1 MIPATGVGQVSAEK
15 NGKIGGRSFTETDGT
30 YITPARGLEVLRDPL
45 LNKGTAFTEE
55 ERAELGLE
63 GLVPPAVETLDEQA
77 RRAYEQYEAQPDD
90 LRKNIYLTALHDRNE
105 VLFYRLLSD
114 HLREMLPVVYDPTVG
129 QAIKAYSHE
138 YRRPRGV
145 YLSIDDVGGIERA
158 FGNLGLGPDDVDLI
172 VASDAEE
179 ILGIG
184 DWGIGGGSGIAVGK
198 LAVYTAA
205 AGIHPNRV
213 IPVALDAG
221 TNNEALLNDPSY
233 VGDRHSRVRGGRY
246 DDFIDAYVATA
257 TRMFPKALLHWED
270 FGPSN
275 GRRILEKYTGR
286 ISTFND
292 DMQGTGA
299 IVLAAALG
307 ATRVAGLPLRE
318 QRIVVFGAGTAGIGI
333 ADQLRDA
340 MMRSGLDKETAT
352 RLIWAVDKQG
362 LLTDDMDDLRDYQAP
377 YARPAGEVAGR
388 RGEDGRI
395 GLREVIDHVHP
406 TMLVGTSTVHGAFTE
421 EIVRAMASHTDRPI
435 IFPLSNPTERIE
447 AMPGDLIRW
456 TDGRALV
463 ATGIPVQPV
472 TYKGVTYAIGQANN
486 ALLYPGLGLG
496 VTVSRA
502 RRVSD
507 GMFQAAADAVASLVD
522 VSTPGAS
529 LLPQVD
535 NLREISALVAVEVAG
550 EAGKES
556 LARVELHDVI
566 QQVEDAMWQPEYRR
580 VRGG

>member
-1 MIPATGVGQVSAEK
+1 VSTAKNVG
-15 NGKIGGRSFTETDGT
+15 RRRFTETADGA
-30 YITPARGLEVLRDPL
+30 YVTPARGLEVLRDPL

-55 ERAELGLE
+55 ERAELGLDS
-63 GLVPPAVETLDEQA
+63 LIPPAVETLDEQA
-77 RRAYEQYEAQPDD
+77 RRAYAQYRAQPDD
-90 LRKNIYLTALHDRNE
+90 LRKNVYLTALHDRNE

-114 HLREMLPVVYDPTVG
+114 HLREMLPIVYDPTVG
-129 QAIKAYSHE
+129 QAIKTYSHE

-145 YLSIDDVGGIERA
+145 YLSIDDAGGIERA
-158 FGNLGLGPDDVDLI
+158 FRNLGLGPGDVDLI

-184 DWGIGGGSGIAVGK
+184 DWGVGGGSGIAVGK

-213 IPVALDAG
+213 VPVALDVG
-221 TNNEALLNDPSY
+221 TDNEELLNDPYY
-233 VGDRHSRVRGGRY
+233 VGNRHSRVRGQRY
-246 DDFIDAYVATA
+246 DDFIDAYVTAAT
-257 TRMFPKALLHWED
+257 TMFPQALLHWED

-307 ATRVAGLPLRE
+307 AIRVSGTPMGE
-318 QRIVVFGAGTAGIGI
+318 QRIVVFGAGTAGVGI

-340 MMRSGLDKETAT
+340 MVRAGLDRETAI
-352 RLIWAVDKQG
+352 RRIWTVDRQG
-362 LLTDDMDDLRDYQAP
+362 LLTDDMDDLRDYQEP
-377 YARPAGEVAGR
+377 YARPAAEVADWG
-388 RGEDGRI
+388 DGRI
-395 GLREVIDHVHP
+395 GLREVVDHVHP
-406 TMLVGTSTVHGAFTE
+406 TMLIGTSTVHGAFTE
-421 EIVRAMASHTDRPI
+421 DVVRAMASHVDRPV

-472 TYKGVTYAIGQANN
+472 TYHGVTYAIGQANN

-507 GMFQAAADAVASLVD
+507 GMFAAAADAVASLVD
-522 VSTPGAS
+522 VATPGAS

-535 NLREISALVAVEVAG
+535 NLREISARVAVGVAE
-550 EAGKES
+550 EAVKEE

-566 QQVEDAMWQPEYRR
+566 QQVEDAMWQPEYRT
-580 VRGG
+580 VKGG